1 MAETKKN
8 IMTFAGLRALEDELF
23 DLKVYKR
30 KEVAQKIKEAR
41 EQGDLLKMLSTM
53 QQRTSREISKHV
65 SKNLRNF

>member
-30 KEVAQKIKEAR
+30 KEVAQKIKEENRATF
-41 EQGDLLKMLSTM
+41 LKMLSTM
-53 QQRTSREISKHV
+53 QLRTSREI
-65 SKNLRNF
+65 

>member
-30 KEVAQKIKEAR
+30 KEVAPED
-41 EQGDLLKMLSTM
+41 QGSE
-53 QQRTSREISKHV
+53 RTGRP
-65 SKNLRNF
+65 F

>member
-23 DLKVYKR
+23 DLKVR
-30 KEVAQKIKEAR
+30 KLHRRSRKQENRVTF
-41 EQGDLLKMLSTM
+41 LKMLSTM

>member
-30 KEVAQKIKEAR
+30 KEVAQ
-41 EQGDLLKMLSTM
+41 
-53 QQRTSREISKHV
+53 RTGRP
-65 SKNLRNF
+65 F

>member
-30 KEVAQKIKEAR
+30 KEVPRRSRKRE
-41 EQGDLLKMLSTM
+41 EQG
-53 QQRTSREISKHV
+53 EP
-65 SKNLRNF
+65 F